1 MQTPKAK
8 ADSPFTVTDSSGEEF
23 NIVRVA
29 DKGPTKFQSPL
40 PLPNWNSNTDFTV
53 HSNELST
60 SSSDSWSSTEEFLSF
75 LDSRSSSETNPRSS
89 SPAHMAQE
97 RCNNSENPILDEELD
112 RLLYEASEV
121 ITESDSRASVHSEDS
136 HGVFVACWQSLI
148 AWIYGIFAKVLR
160 RSSNA

>member
-29 DKGPTKFQSPL
+29 DKDPTKFQSPL
-40 PLPNWNSNTDFTV
+40 PLPNWNSNTQFTV
-53 HSNELST
+53 YSDE
-60 SSSDSWSSTEEFLSF
+60 SSDSWSSTDELLNL
-75 LDSRSSSETNPRSS
+75 LDSSSSCVTNPRSS

-97 RCNNSENPILDEELD
+97 RCNNSDNPISDEERD
-112 RLLYEASEV
+112 RLLHEASEV
-121 ITESDSRASVHSEDS
+121 STDSDSRASVHSEDS